1 MSTRPTRRAAAKRKQ
16 IIEEDSED
24 EANDSPAAQDSEDDF
39 TPAPKSAPRKSIGR
53 TRRQTTQPPA
63 QTETPPTGS
72 TAGRKAARPRKSA
85 ASRASAAA
93 AAASE
98 STGETS
104 QLDTDATSTPAAS
117 TARRRGR
124 PRKNI
129 VKEESVEP
137 EAINAPV
144 AEPELS
150 FQPSIEP
157 NQIEEQDENADPNG
171 TAMDVDEEEEEP
183 VMKKKQP
190 AGRKRKSA
198 APAASAP
205 PAKSPTPARQTPA
218 PELAPP
224 ASSEAL
230 ATPKPSSSS
239 PDPDRFQTPLADVTE
254 AGGNGQRRPIED
266 TVLLNTVKPI
276 RPLDTVMDKPMD
288 IVLKSRTMAIPQLED
303 TTPKPRLVITYL
315 ILNNFKSYAG
325 RQEVGPFHA
334 SFSSVVG
341 PNGSGK
347 SNVIDSLLFVFGFRA
362 SKMRQGKLSALIHNS
377 AKYPNL
383 DFCEVAVHF
392 QEVLDQPGGGHEIIP
407 DSSLVIS
414 RKAFKNNS
422 SSYYID
428 GKTSN
433 FTTVTTLLRDRGVDL
448 DHKRF
453 LILQGEVES
462 IAQMK
467 PKAANEHDDGLLEY
481 LEDIIGTSKYKAPID
496 ESAAEVETLNEIC
509 AEKSGRVQHV
519 EKEKSSLEDKKDKAL
534 AYLRDE
540 NELTMKQSAL
550 FQVYISE
557 CNDNLA
563 VTQEAITQMQAQLDE
578 ELEKH
583 QGNEAIIKELQ
594 KKFSKGNKSYEAQD
608 KETQALLKEMAKFE
622 QERVKFDEKRK
633 FLTDKRK
640 KLEKTI
646 TNAEKTSTE
655 AEETIED
662 CTSEIETRAQAIVDL
677 EQQVKDEEA
686 ELNSIR
692 ESLKGKTQ
700 AFSDQIAAK
709 QKSLEPWQEKINQK
723 QSAIAVAESEL
734 SILKEKAN
742 AGAVALE
749 EMESKIEKIA
759 ERRLERQ
766 QELKA
771 FQKEKVELEA
781 EAQEVESEL
790 QQLSE
795 QEPKVRSKVSNA
807 RQKADEARSS
817 LSATQTQGNV
827 LTALM
832 RMKESGRIDGF
843 HGRLGNLGAIDQK
856 YDVAI
861 STACGALDNFVT
873 DTVEAGQQCIEYLRK
888 TNMGRGN
895 FICLDKLRSRDLSAI
910 HTPENAPRLFDL
922 VKPKDDKFLPA
933 FYHALQDT
941 LVATDL
947 AQANRIAYGAKR
959 WRVVTLDGELI
970 DKSGTM
976 SGGGNSKKKGL
987 MSSKLVA
994 DTTKE
999 QVLKLEGDRD
1009 GLEQKFQEFLDY
1021 QRECETRLR
1030 DLKNRIP
1037 QLETKMQKHTLEI
1050 ESFTKNL
1057 ADAQRRIKE
1066 LSKEHQPSQTD
1077 DSRVAALEKEMK
1089 SLNKEVE
1096 KLHGETATLEE
1107 EIKALQSKIMQVGGE
1122 KLRTQKTKVDGLK
1135 AEIASHNDDV
1145 SKAEVK
1151 RAKAEKQKVK
1161 LAKDHAKATKELEAA
1176 VRDLEQLEDEIQ
1188 NSGDKA
1194 EDFKTRVEEAQEA
1207 LAAKKQE
1214 LSELKSELDEKTAEL
1229 NATRA
1234 SEIEMRNKLEENQKA
1249 LADNQRK
1256 VKYWED
1262 KLAKLQ
1268 LQDIEDLESAG
1279 APKPATRSGTPNGEA
1294 HHAAEGGQPEANGG
1308 QEDSDEEMTDA
1319 GAADEDEAA
1328 AEEEAETTVVRDKRT
1343 QKTLPRYS
1351 RDELADM
1358 SKERLKSEIGILEA
1372 KTANVNV
1379 DLSVLAE
1386 YRRRVEEHAARSSD
1400 LQSAVTQRDTAKKRC
1415 DELRRLR
1422 LEGFME
1428 GFSMISLRLKEMYQM
1443 ITMGGNAELELV
1455 DSLDPFSEGILFSVM
1470 PPKKSW
1476 KNISNLSGGEKTL
1489 SSLALVFALH
1499 HYKPT
1504 PLYVM
1509 DEIDAAL
1516 DFRNVSIVAN
1526 YIKERTKNA
1535 QFIVISL
1542 RNNMFEL
1549 AARLV
1554 GVYKVSHMTKSVT
1567 IENHDYIIGRRPPP
1581 PPQQQMGIGATQT
1594 VNFTLSQPWR

>member
-1 MSTRPTRRAAAKRKQ
+1 M
-16 IIEEDSED
+16 
-24 EANDSPAAQDSEDDF
+24 
-39 TPAPKSAPRKSIGR
+39 
-53 TRRQTTQPPA
+53 
-63 QTETPPTGS
+63 
-72 TAGRKAARPRKSA
+72 
-85 ASRASAAA
+85 
-93 AAASE
+93 
-98 STGETS
+98 
-104 QLDTDATSTPAAS
+104 
-117 TARRRGR
+117 
-124 PRKNI
+124 
-129 VKEESVEP
+129 VK
-137 EAINAPV
+137 
-144 AEPELS
+144 
-150 FQPSIEP
+150 
-157 NQIEEQDENADPNG
+157 
-171 TAMDVDEEEEEP
+171 
-183 VMKKKQP
+183 
-190 AGRKRKSA
+190 
-198 APAASAP
+198 
-205 PAKSPTPARQTPA
+205 
-218 PELAPP
+218 
-224 ASSEAL
+224 
-230 ATPKPSSSS
+230 
-239 PDPDRFQTPLADVTE
+239 
-254 AGGNGQRRPIED
+254 
-266 TVLLNTVKPI
+266 
-276 RPLDTVMDKPMD
+276 
-288 IVLKSRTMAIPQLED
+288 
-303 TTPKPRLVITYL
+303 
-315 ILNNFKSYAG
+315 
-325 RQEVGPFHA
+325 
-334 SFSSVVG
+334 
-341 PNGSGK
+341 
-347 SNVIDSLLFVFGFRA
+347 
-362 SKMRQGKLSALIHNS
+362 
-377 AKYPNL
+377 
-383 DFCEVAVHF
+383 
-392 QEVLDQPGGGHEIIP
+392 PGGGHEIIP
-407 DSSLVIS
+407 DSEIVVS

-422 SSYYID
+422 SSYYIN

-433 FTTVTTLLRDRGVDL
+433 FTTVTTLLKDRGVDL

-481 LEDIIGTSKYKAPID
+481 LEDIIGTSKYKTPIE
-496 ESAAEVETLNEIC
+496 ESATEVETLNEIC
-509 AEKSGRVQHV
+509 MEKSGRVQHV
-519 EKEKSSLEDKKDKAL
+519 EKEKHSLEDKKEKAL
-534 AYLRDE
+534 AYIRDE

-550 FQVYISE
+550 YQLYISE
-557 CNDNLA
+557 CNDNLV
-563 VTQEAITQMQAQLDE
+563 VTEEAITQMQAQLDE

-583 QGNEAIIKELQ
+583 HGSEAIIKELQ
-594 KKFSKGNKSYEAQD
+594 KKFSKGNKEYEARD
-608 KETQALLKEMAKFE
+608 KETQSLLKEMAKFE

-646 TNAEKTSTE
+646 TNAEKTSTD
-655 AEETIED
+655 AEETIEQ
-662 CTSEIETRAQAIVDL
+662 CTENIQTRAEEITAL
-677 EQQVKDEEA
+677 EQQIKEEEA
-686 ELNSIR
+686 ELNNIR
-692 ESLKGKTQ
+692 EALKGKTQ

-734 SILKEKAN
+734 NILKEKAN

-749 EMESKIEKIA
+749 EMEGKIGSIE
-759 ERRLERQ
+759 ERRKEKQ

-771 FQKEKVELEA
+771 CQKEKAELEKEA
-781 EAQEVESEL
+781 EEVETEI
-790 QQLSE
+790 QQLAE
-795 QEPKVRSKVSNA
+795 QEPKIRSKVSNS

-910 HTPENAPRLFDL
+910 QTPEDAPRLFDL
-922 VKPKDDKFLPA
+922 VKPKDDRFRPA

-947 AQANRIAYGAKR
+947 AQANRIAYGARR
-959 WRVVTLDGELI
+959 WRVVTLNGELI

-976 SGGGNSKKKGL
+976 SGGGNTVKRGL

-1009 GLEQKFQEFLDY
+1009 SLEQKFQEFLDY
-1021 QRECETRLR
+1021 QRERETRLR

-1037 QLETKMQKHTLEI
+1037 QLETKMQKITLEI
-1050 ESFTKNL
+1050 ESATRNL

-1066 LSKEHQPSQTD
+1066 LGKEHQPSKTD
-1077 DSRVAALEKEMK
+1077 DSRIAALEKEIK
-1089 SLNKEVE
+1089 SLNKEVD
-1096 KLHGETATLEE
+1096 KLHSETATLEE
-1107 EIKALQSKIMQVGGE
+1107 EIKALQDKIMQVGGE
-1122 KLRTQKTKVDGLK
+1122 KLRAQRTKVDGLK
-1135 AEIASHNDDV
+1135 AEIASHNEET
-1145 SKAEVK
+1145 SNAEVK
-1151 RAKAEKQKVK
+1151 RAKAEKQKAK

-1176 VRDLEQLEDEIQ
+1176 VRDLEELEDEIQ

-1194 EDFKTRVEEAQEA
+1194 EDFKTRVEEAQEG
-1207 LAAKKQE
+1207 LAVKKQE

-1234 SEIEMRNKLEENQKA
+1234 MEIEMRNKLEENQKV
-1249 LADNQRK
+1249 LAENQRK
-1256 VKYWED
+1256 VRYWED
-1262 KLAKLQ
+1262 KLGKLS

-1279 APKPATRSGTPNGEA
+1279 APKPAANGEA
-1294 HHAAEGGQPEANGG
+1294 EAPAGDGQAQEADGEE
-1308 QEDSDEEMTDA
+1308 QDSDEEMTDA
-1319 GAADEDEAA
+1319 DAAEEDAEA
-1328 AEEEAETTVVRDKRT
+1328 AEEEAETTVVRDRKV

-1351 RDELADM
+1351 KDELEDM
-1358 SKERLKSEIGILEA
+1358 SKDKLKGEIAALEE
-1372 KTANVNV
+1372 KTQNVNV
-1379 DLSVLAE
+1379 DLGVLAE

-1400 LQSAVTQRDTAKKRC
+1400 LQTAVSQRDTAKKRC

-1516 DFRNVSIVAN
+1516 DFRNVSSQASKYLN
-1526 YIKERTKNA
+1526 
-1535 QFIVISL
+1535 
-1542 RNNMFEL
+1542 
-1549 AARLV
+1549 
-1554 GVYKVSHMTKSVT
+1554 
-1567 IENHDYIIGRRPPP
+1567 EN
-1581 PPQQQMGIGATQT
+1581 T
-1594 VNFTLSQPWR
+1594 